1 MNKKKNIDKL
11 IDEAI
16 NSLDHVERAQPMPFL
31 LTRIQARLNKKS
43 DIGWESAGW
52 LIGRPVV
59 AISGL
64 AILMLINTVAIVLN
78 RAENFSAVTEQAA
91 QAGNDEFSYTV
102 ATIYDIENTEP

>member
-1 MNKKKNIDKL
+1 MNKKQNIDKL

-16 NSLDHVERAQPMPFL
+16 NSIDDVERAQPKPYL
-31 LTRIQARLNKKS
+31 LTRIQARLNKKT
-43 DIGWESAGW
+43 DTGWEKAGW

-64 AILMLINTVAIVLN
+64 VILMLVNTVAIVLN
-78 RAENFSAVTEQAA
+78 RAENFTAVTEQAT
-91 QAGNDEFSYTV
+91 QPGNDEFSYTV